1 MKLLKV
7 ILNLNKGVMNVVEN
21 SNRTRKREM
30 KSKLNQLFEEQQNV
44 HLHVLYKYDGVE
56 NYINQVLGYIQ
67 DGIAVG
73 DYVILIEN
81 SHLYPIIQ
89 KELGT
94 QLTKEQIGFIHYVN
108 SMDFYWSSG
117 SYHPPSIV
125 DYFSKKIQPYIDKKI
140 SFRAWAHVEW
150 ATLEEPLH
158 LIKDF
163 EEIVDEAV
171 NLLSFPLICAY
182 DTNKM
187 PDFLENNLMETHPY
201 VLLEDDLIVSEQ
213 YQHSNVVK

>member
-1 MKLLKV
+1 MELIKSMF
-7 ILNLNKGVMNVVEN
+7 NLNKGVMNVVEV
-21 SNRTRKREM
+21 
-30 KSKLNQLFEEQQNV
+30 SKLSEDQKNA
-44 HLHVLYKYDGVE
+44 HLHVLYKYNGSE
-56 NYINQVLGYIQ
+56 NYIKQVLSYIQ
-67 DGIAVG
+67 DGIAAG

-81 SHLYPIIQ
+81 SRLYPIIQ

-94 QLTKEQIGFIHYVN
+94 YLTKEQLEFIHYVN

-125 DYFSKKIQPYIDKKI
+125 EYFSETIQPYIDKRT

-150 ATLEEPLH
+150 ATMEEPLH
-158 LIKDF
+158 LIKEL

-171 NLLSFPLICAY
+171 NMLAFPLICAY

-187 PDFLENNLMETHPY
+187 PEFLKNNLMETHPY
-201 VLLEDDLIVSEQ
+201 VLVEDDLIASEQ
-213 YQHSNVVK
+213 YQRPNVVK